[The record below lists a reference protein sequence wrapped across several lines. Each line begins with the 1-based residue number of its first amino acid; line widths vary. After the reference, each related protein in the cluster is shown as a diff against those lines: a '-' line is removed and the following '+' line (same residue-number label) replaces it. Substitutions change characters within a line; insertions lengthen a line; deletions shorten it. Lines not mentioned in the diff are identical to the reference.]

1 MDGEDR
7 NNLNNATPNKVANF
21 YTSNDKSTLNCYN
34 QNMITVKE
42 IEKLANLA
50 RIKLEDSEK
59 DGLAKEIDSILSY
72 VDQIKVATVNMDY
85 TPLPGAVKNV
95 FREDIAINT
104 SDSDREGILKESPDR
119 EGDFVA
125 VKKIIAQ
132 D

>member
-1 MDGEDR
+1 
-7 NNLNNATPNKVANF
+7 
-21 YTSNDKSTLNCYN
+21 
-34 QNMITVKE
+34 MITVKE